1 MTELRVVAEIAAK
14 PGSEGGIRSALSTLA
29 VATRDEEGCVSYE
42 VFESEAAPGTFFTV
56 ETWRS
61 PEDMAAHLQTEHLAA
76 AFAAADGHVSAPPAI
91 HPLIP
96 VG

>member
-1 MTELRVVAEIAAK
+1 MTELRVVAEIVAK
-14 PGSEGGIRSALSTLA
+14 PGSEDGIRAALSTLA
-29 VATRDEEGCVSYE
+29 VATRDEAGCLAYE
-42 VFESEAAPGTFFTV
+42 VFESDAAAGTFFTI

-76 AFAAADGHVSAPPAI
+76 AFAAADGHVSVPPAI
-91 HPLIP
+91 HPLNP